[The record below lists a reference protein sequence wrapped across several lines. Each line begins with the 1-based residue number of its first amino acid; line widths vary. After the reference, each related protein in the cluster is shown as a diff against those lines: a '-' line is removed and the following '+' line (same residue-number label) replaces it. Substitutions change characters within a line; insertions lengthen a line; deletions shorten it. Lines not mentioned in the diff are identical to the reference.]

1 MKKYL
6 SMIAMILLIA
16 LAAMGLVSCGAPAS
30 SGAPESEAP
39 SESAADS
46 EAPVASDVASEAPA
60 ESVAASEAPSASDP
74 AGTAETPN
82 VDRIK
87 KAGKIVMLT
96 NAAFPP
102 YEYLG
107 DDNKPV
113 GVDIDIA
120 QAIADE
126 LGVELEVVDMD
137 FDGIIGA
144 IQAGKGDFAAAG
156 MTIRED
162 RLKNVD
168 FSMKYA
174 KSSQFMIVKADNDGI
189 KEPADLDGKNVGVQ
203 ASTTGQ
209 YFAEDETKAN
219 VNKFKTALDAAMA
232 LKTGKLD
239 AVIIDEL
246 PARAIVAKN
255 PELKIIENKL
265 TEEEYAMAI
274 AKGSDDLAAVIN
286 KVLEK
291 LVNDGTID
299 ELTMK
304 HNVVE

>member
-6 SMIAMILLIA
+6 WVIAAVLVIA
-16 LAAMGLVSCGAPAS
+16 LAVVALTGCGAPAS
-30 SGAPESEAP
+30 SGAPESETPA
-39 SESAADS
+39 ESAAASEEPAAS
-46 EAPVASDVASEAPA
+46 EAASEAPA
-60 ESVAASEAPSASDP
+60 ASDA
-74 AGTAETPN
+74 AGDIAATGETPN

-87 KAGKIVMLT
+87 EAGKIVMLT

-107 DDNKPV
+107 DDNEPV
-113 GVDIDIA
+113 GVDIEIG

-156 MTIRED
+156 MTINEE
-162 RLKNVD
+162 RLQNVD
-168 FSMKYA
+168 FSIEYA
-174 KSSQFMIVKADNDGI
+174 TSSQYMMVLADNEEIQGP
-189 KEPADLDGKNVGVQ
+189 EDLAGKTVGVQ
-203 ASTTGQ
+203 AGTTGQ
-209 YFAEDETKAN
+209 FYAEDETEAE
-219 VNKFKTALDAAMA
+219 VSKFKTALDAAMA

-246 PARAIVAKN
+246 PARAIVAN
-255 PELKIIENKL
+255 NTDLKVVENKL
-265 TEEEYAMAI
+265 TEEDYAMAI

-286 KVLEK
+286 GVLEQ
-291 LVNDGTID
+291 LIADGTVE
-299 ELTMK
+299 ELTME

>member
-6 SMIAMILLIA
+6 SIVAAVLVIA
-16 LAAMGLVSCGAPAS
+16 LAAMALVSCGAPAS
-30 SGAPESEAP
+30 SGAPQSETP
-39 SESAADS
+39 
-46 EAPVASDVASEAPA
+46 SDVASEAPA
-60 ESVAASEAPSASDP
+60 ESAAASEAPSESAAASEAP
-74 AGTAETPN
+74 AESGEATTTGATPN

-87 KAGKIVMLT
+87 AAGKIIMLT

-102 YEYLG
+102 YEYVG

-113 GVDIDIA
+113 GVDIEIG

-144 IQAGKGDFAAAG
+144 VQAGKGDFAAAG
-156 MTIRED
+156 MTIDED

-168 FSMKYA
+168 FSIEYA
-174 KSSQFMIVKADNDGI
+174 TSSQFMIVKSDNEEI
-189 KEPADLDGKNVGVQ
+189 KEPADLKGKNVGVQ
-203 ASTTGQ
+203 GGTTGQ
-209 YFAEDETKAN
+209 YFAEDETEAT

-232 LKTGKLD
+232 LKAGKLD

-246 PARAIVAKN
+246 PARAIIAKN

-265 TEEEYAMAI
+265 TEEDYAMAI

-286 KVLEK
+286 KVLDK
-291 LVNDGTID
+291 MIADGQIE

>member
-6 SMIAMILLIA
+6 WVIAAVLVIA
-16 LAAMGLVSCGAPAS
+16 LAVVALTGCGAPAS
-30 SGAPESEAP
+30 SGAPESETPA
-39 SESAADS
+39 ESAAASEEPAAS
-46 EAPVASDVASEAPA
+46 EAASEAPA
-60 ESVAASEAPSASDP
+60 ASDA
-74 AGTAETPN
+74 AGDIAATGETPN

-87 KAGKIVMLT
+87 EAGKIVMLT

-107 DDNKPV
+107 DDNEPV
-113 GVDIDIA
+113 GVDIEIG

-156 MTIRED
+156 MTINEE
-162 RLKNVD
+162 RLQNVD
-168 FSMKYA
+168 FSIEYA
-174 KSSQFMIVKADNDGI
+174 TSSQYMMVLADNEEIQGP
-189 KEPADLDGKNVGVQ
+189 EDLAGKTVGVQ
-203 ASTTGQ
+203 AGTTGQ
-209 YFAEDETKAN
+209 FYAEDETEAE
-219 VNKFKTALDAAMA
+219 VSKFKTALDAAMA

-246 PARAIVAKN
+246 PARAIVAN
-255 PELKIIENKL
+255 NTDLKVVENKL
-265 TEEEYAMAI
+265 TEEDYAMAI

-286 KVLEK
+286 GVLEQ
-291 LVNDGTID
+291 LIADGTVE